1 MYIDLSAKES
11 SESREVSPGVV
22 LDYDDENKL
31 VGIDIDNAS
40 SKMDL
45 KELILSKLPT
55 EKQTIAAWSLNMRK
69 SDNQVFDLFNHSPL
83 TWWFGV
89 PWWDYASFHNQG
101 LMPEPPKW

>member
-22 LDYDDENKL
+22 LDYDDENNL

-55 EKQTIAAWSLNMRK
+55 EKQTIAAWCFNMR
-69 SDNQVFDLFNHSPL
+69 LIC
-83 TWWFGV
+83 
-89 PWWDYASFHNQG
+89 DYAARNVQK
-101 LMPEPPKW
+101 LA

>member
-22 LDYDDENKL
+22 LDYDDENNL

-55 EKQTIAAWSLNMRK
+55 EKQTIAAWCLNMR
-69 SDNQVFDLFNHSPL
+69 LIC
-83 TWWFGV
+83 
-89 PWWDYASFHNQG
+89 DYAARNVQK
-101 LMPEPPKW
+101 LA